1 MCVADRERAVCAR
14 ELEMRVFCWL
24 AAVCSSAHA
33 FSVASLHGWR
43 SMHTYRDLNSHRIAM
58 DAGVHD
64 RVEVGAAEEGFAAW
78 WEDSTEEV
86 SDRACTVEG
95 KLPDWLVGRLVR
107 NGPGQWRSGDGSR
120 SYSHAFDG
128 LAKLVCFDVAADGVV
143 RFSTRFLR
151 TEWHRQMANGKM
163 PPSVTVGPVTPA
175 WNPVEGLT
183 AALTGSDFDNAPVN
197 IHRLGGSDRWV
208 AVTDAPALI
217 EFDPRTLETRG
228 RLDANATPIAGASR
242 WFGQVLLVTF
252 VGL

>member
-1 MCVADRERAVCAR
+1 
-14 ELEMRVFCWL
+14 
-24 AAVCSSAHA
+24 
-33 FSVASLHGWR
+33 
-43 SMHTYRDLNSHRIAM
+43 MHTYRDLNSHRVAM

-252 VGL
+252 DGLSWPLMTSDDL